1 MAGASLSRRSA
12 RSASWL
18 FVVGWLIIAAS
29 LPQKILAAAVP
40 SYDPHR
46 LSAAERR
53 HVAAVGD

>member
-18 FVVGWLIIAAS
+18 FVVGWLIIAAL
-29 LPQKILAAAVP
+29 LPQKITRGGCAH
-40 SYDPHR
+40 YDPHR